1 LTCLNGEV
9 IFLPLLNISYLQKV
23 DLLIKGIFLGLTLSI
38 LVGPIIFAL
47 LQTAIERGFRAGA
60 MVGFGV
66 WVSDIMY
73 ILLAYFGVSYIVT
86 ITEYDGFEEILGT
99 VGGLVLIGFGLS
111 TLFTKPPPIP
121 NEYKP
126 AEDIIDEQL
135 PKALDF
141 DDDDGISR
149 PGYLSLWLKGFLI
162 NTLNPFT
169 IFFWTGVTGSMV
181 AGQNFTHQDA
191 LIFFGGIFATVMLT
205 DILKIWAAK
214 AVRHLLKPNAILILR
229 RVSGVA
235 LALFGVVL
243 MVRVLWF

>member
-1 LTCLNGEV
+1 
-9 IFLPLLNISYLQKV
+9 V

-47 LQTAIERGFRAGA
+47 LQTAIERGFRAGM
-60 MVGFGV
+60 MVGLGV
-66 WVSDIMY
+66 WVSDLMY
-73 ILLAYFGVSYIVT
+73 ISIAYFGVSYIVA
-86 ITEYDGFEEILGT
+86 ITEYEGFEEILGT
-99 VGGLVLIGFGLS
+99 IGGFTLIGFGLA
-111 TLFTKPPPIP
+111 TLFSKPPKVP
-121 NEYKP
+121 NEHKP

-135 PKALDF
+135 PEALDF
-141 DDDDGISR
+141 DDDDGVHR
-149 PGYLSLWLKGFLI
+149 PGYFSLWLKGFLI

-169 IFFWTGVTGSMV
+169 VFFWTGVTGTMV
-181 AGQNFTHQDA
+181 AGQDFTNQDA
-191 LIFFGGIFATVMLT
+191 FIFFGGIFGTVMLT

-214 AVRHLLKPNAILILR
+214 AVRHLLKSNTILILR

>member
-1 LTCLNGEV
+1 M
-9 IFLPLLNISYLQKV
+9 

-38 LVGPIIFAL
+38 LVGPIVFAL
-47 LQTAIERGFRAGA
+47 LQTAIERGFRAGM

-66 WVSDIMY
+66 WVSDILY
-73 ILLAYFGVSYIVT
+73 IMIAYFGVSYIAA
-86 ITEYDGFEEILGT
+86 ITEYEGFEAILGT

-111 TLFTKPPPIP
+111 TLFTKPPPMP
-121 NEYKP
+121 NAHKP

-141 DDDDGISR
+141 DDDDGINR
-149 PGYLSLWLKGFLI
+149 PSYFSLWLKGFLI

-169 IFFWTGVTGSMV
+169 VFFWTGVTGTMV
-181 AGQNFTHQDA
+181 AGQDFTNQDA
-191 LIFFGGIFATVMLT
+191 LVFFGGIFATVMLI
-205 DILKIWAAK
+205 DILKIWLAK
-214 AVRHLLKPNAILILR
+214 AVRHLLKPNAVLILR

>member
-1 LTCLNGEV
+1 
-9 IFLPLLNISYLQKV
+9 V

-47 LQTAIERGFRAGA
+47 LQTAIERGFRAGM
-60 MVGFGV
+60 MVGLGV

-73 ILLAYFGVSYIVT
+73 ISAAYFGVSYIVA
-86 ITEYDGFEEILGT
+86 ITEYEGFEEILGT
-99 VGGLVLIGFGLS
+99 IGGLTLIGFGLA
-111 TLFTKPPPIP
+111 TLFSKPPQVP
-121 NEYKP
+121 NEHK
-126 AEDIIDEQL
+126 AAGDIIDEQL
-135 PKALDF
+135 PKVLDF
-141 DDDDGISR
+141 DGDDGINR
-149 PGYLSLWLKGFLI
+149 PGYFSLWLKGFLI

-169 IFFWTGVTGSMV
+169 VFFWTGVTGTMV
-181 AGQNFTHQDA
+181 AGQNFTNQDA
-191 LIFFGGIFATVMLT
+191 FIFFGGIFLTVMLT

-243 MVRVLWF
+243 MVRVFWF